1 MTIPDPYARR
11 MFHGKLLDNAT
22 IAALEMAEEKLG
34 YELTIVQGV
43 GGAAASAGTHLGRDG
58 EGGRAADL
66 AAWDHARKVK
76 VLRDL
81 GFAAAYRPDLPGV
94 WGEHVHAGLF
104 YGVARYNERGAAP
117 ALVEQLRD
125 FDRGLNMLAN
135 NAPDPNP
142 YRPDPRRQ
150 LTPDEYRATF
160 EAPPTRPKR
169 TPVTRA
175 RDRIVEAMQ
184 AIGQAAALLDDTDP
198 GRTRARAEI
207 DDLRATRRGLRDI
220 LERMPTQ

>member
-1 MTIPDPYARR
+1 MTIPDPYSRDV
-11 MFHGKLLDNAT
+11 FHGKLLDHAT
-22 IAALEMAEEKLG
+22 IVALQIAEVRLG
-34 YELTIVQGV
+34 YELTILQGV
-43 GGAAASAGTHLGRDG
+43 GGAAASAGTHLGRNG

-81 GFAAAYRPDLPGV
+81 GFAAAYREDLPGV

-104 YGVARYNERGAAP
+104 YGVERYNPRGAAP
-117 ALVEQLRD
+117 ALVEQLHD

-142 YRPDPRRQ
+142 YRPSPRRQ

-160 EAPPTRPKR
+160 EKPPPRLTR
-169 TPVTRA
+169 TAVTRA
-175 RDRIVEAMQ
+175 RDRIVEAMH
-184 AIGQAAALLDDTDP
+184 AAGQAAALLDDLDP
-198 GRTRARAEI
+198 ARVKARREI
-207 DDLRATRRGLRDI
+207 DDLRATRRDLRAV
-220 LERMPTQ
+220 LERMPKQ